1 MMIEE
6 EEEFEGLVSSIPA
19 SSSSFSSSSSSSSSL
34 PTRRHRK
41 KRNVSW
47 QERYRFQIGLAA
59 LLVTATMVVFAY
71 LETVFTGDEAPSLW
85 NYSTY
90 NTNNTQ
96 LNTSHPYNGG
106 MMIDY
111 DCPVR
116 VAADKNDFDGGKE
129 YLEEGAQPFFNNKT
143 YFLDH
148 FRNHSFDGWGRTYDE
163 FKASMR
169 EFKTKYF
176 VPNLQNGDSI
186 YESACGIGLN
196 LYLTLEILQEEGGIS
211 DVTVYGN
218 EYLQESV
225 DKANMF
231 LETLLDAQETNGHP
245 KNKKGRLCHGDS
257 TNLSHVPANSFD
269 LVFTGYI
276 SPLWDPLEFG
286 GTEDNYYGKM
296 TKICRDPQK
305 NENLWEY
312 QKLAEIMQEEQ
323 EDWYSIWTTEM
334 IRIAKPGKAII
345 IEEISLPYC
354 DNMEDWGGVR
364 RDFWKEGTERYGWD
378 IDPESL
384 MVIEGTQK
392 MRYNVL
398 MKKTI

>member
-143 YFLDH
+143 YFLNH

-276 SPLWDPLEFG
+276 
-286 GTEDNYYGKM
+286 
-296 TKICRDPQK
+296 R
-305 NENLWEY
+305 
-312 QKLAEIMQEEQ
+312 
-323 EDWYSIWTTEM
+323 
-334 IRIAKPGKAII
+334 
-345 IEEISLPYC
+345 
-354 DNMEDWGGVR
+354 
-364 RDFWKEGTERYGWD
+364 
-378 IDPESL
+378 
-384 MVIEGTQK
+384 
-392 MRYNVL
+392 
-398 MKKTI
+398 